1 MRTIKI
7 KPPSRFGTTLVVTKR
22 KYHVLEQKVKD
33 LLKSLSLSTKKVTRK
48 RQCRLKSIILEK
60 VRKQATSKPQRT
72 HDDH

>member
-1 MRTIKI
+1 MSWNK
-7 KPPSRFGTTLVVTKR
+7 
-22 KYHVLEQKVKD
+22 KVKD